1 MDRQLQTDERAP
13 SRHLWSA
20 KRQHRRISLDV
31 PLIVK
36 WHGTLIAAR
45 SIDLSEGGL
54 GAKVRGTCPEGQIV
68 ELQFALDNGA
78 IPMHLHAV
86 CKYSSEVRH
95 GFQFLDINVV
105 QRETIAQL
113 VKANQ
118 KKTGPEPARPVSQP
132 YKFGGKHAAACI
144 CPICGRSGGGHSS
157 NCMCEAC
164 GGFGG
169 DHNSDCRFANC
180 RNSPLQHSQ
189 DCRCPKCGAIG

>member
-144 CPICGRSGGGHSS
+144 CPICGPEEGTLQITCARRAADSEEIIIAIAGSLIAVIPRSSTHRIAAVQNAEQS
-157 NCMCEAC
+157 A
-164 GGFGG
+164 
-169 DHNSDCRFANC
+169 
-180 RNSPLQHSQ
+180 
-189 DCRCPKCGAIG
+189 K